1 MRATRC
7 KQTPLAVVGLRQG
20 IGVLATAL
28 LVACGGGDPPALTPP
43 AVTVTQPTRGDVQTY
58 QEFTGN
64 TRATA
69 FAEIRARV
77 SGRLEEM
84 YFEPSAFVDRGD
96 VLFLIE
102 PDSYQATYDE
112 AVASVA
118 SAESELRRS
127 QSDLERIQQAIQ
139 SNAVSQQDL
148 DRATATRDQ
157 AQAALLA
164 ARARQDQATLNLDY
178 TTVQTP
184 VSGQASRNLVDL
196 GNLVGAGEPTLLTTV
211 TQIQP
216 IWVYFNVPE
225 NLVLEFLAATADT
238 TRAGPGEDE
247 RVGVVQVATA
257 ADTGYPHEGRIDFID
272 NTVDPA
278 TGTIELR
285 AVVPNDNLV
294 LLSGLF
300 VRLRVLGSIRQNAI
314 LVEEQAL
321 GTDLGG
327 KYVLVV
333 GEDNVV
339 EQRYV
344 TLGAAQDDGTIVV
357 ETGLDGTESYIVN
370 GQLRARAGFPVTP
383 QTAAEARA
391 EQSHEPTM
399 GPAPASSDSA
409 TSEGN

>member
-1 MRATRC
+1 MKIPTNHLFASRRFWSL
-7 KQTPLAVVGLRQG
+7 LA
-20 IGVLATAL
+20 AAL
-28 LVACGGGDPPALTPP
+28 LVGCGGGDPPPIAPP
-43 AVTVTQPTRGDVQTY
+43 TVTVTQPTRGDVQIY
-58 QEFTGN
+58 AEFTGT

-77 SGRLEEM
+77 AGRLEEM
-84 YFEPSAFVDRGD
+84 YFEPSRFVEAND

-102 PDSYQATYDE
+102 PESYQATYDE
-112 AVASVA
+112 AVATVA
-118 SAESELRRS
+118 AAESELNRA

-157 AQAALLA
+157 AQAAVLA

-178 TTVQTP
+178 TTVETP
-184 VSGQASRNLVDL
+184 VSGQAGRNLVDL

-225 NLVLEFLAATADT
+225 NLVLDFLAAQADT
-238 TRAGPGEDE
+238 TRLGQGEDD

-257 ADTGYPHEGRIDFID
+257 SEAGYPHVGEIDFIN

-278 TGTIELR
+278 TGTIEMR
-285 AVVPNDNLV
+285 AVLPNDDLV
-294 LLSGLF
+294 LFSGLF
-300 VRLRVLGSIRQNAI
+300 VRLRVLGSIREGAI
-314 LVEEQAL
+314 LVEERAL

-327 KYVLVV
+327 KYVMVV
-333 GEDNVV
+333 GDENIV

-344 TLGAAQDDGTIVV
+344 TLGPAQDDGTIVV
-357 ETGLDGTESYIVN
+357 DDGLDGTESYIVN
-370 GQLRARAGFPVTP
+370 GQLRARPGFPVTP
-383 QTAAEARA
+383 ETAAEAQAAASR
-391 EQSHEPTM
+391 QPTM
-399 GPAPASSDSA
+399 GPAPDSDS
-409 TSEGN
+409 TSSEGN